1 MSYTAQLAFLS
12 NLDAT
17 AFPPNTIFIF
27 TCIATESLEK
37 RFLSRCRTIEF
48 SSYGMAS
55 EIVSLLTA
63 IWDKETGSP
72 NQRPNFQQIA
82 KDSCNN
88 VRDALMSLELEIM
101 AAA

>member
-1 MSYTAQLAFLS
+1 MSYPAQLAFLS
-12 NLDAT
+12 KLDAT
-17 AFPPNTIFIF
+17 AFPPNTIFVF
-27 TCIATESLEK
+27 TCNSTENLEK

-48 SSYGMAS
+48 SSYGMGT
-55 EIVSLLTA
+55 EIAGLLAA

-72 NQRPNFQQIA
+72 ERPNFQRIA

-88 VRDALMSLELEIM
+88 VRDALMSLEVEIL